1 VNDRVPLFRPA
12 YGRVALPAARGL
24 YRLVTAMIPVLD
36 GHNDA
41 ITSEWHDQ
49 LTERRT
55 TGHLDLPRM
64 REGGVRAAFFAIF
77 SAPAQ
82 WPENPVAQPDAHGG
96 ARFDLPPAI
105 PFDEA
110 AGVASRAAGRLL
122 GLERAGALVV
132 ARSAADLDV
141 AHDDLDG
148 PPAAILHLEGAEAI
162 DPGLETLEL
171 WYAAGLRSL
180 GPVWSRP
187 TAFGHGVPFT
197 VPSTPDTGSGLTD
210 AGKRLVTRCGEL
222 GVMVDLA
229 HLNEAG
235 FWDVARLEAGPLVS
249 SHTAAHALCQSAR
262 NLTDAQI
269 DAVGESGG
277 LVGIVYGTRFL
288 RADFSDDPDTPLSLI
303 AEHAAYVAQ
312 RIGVEHVALGSDF
325 DGTTIPA
332 PLGDVSGV
340 PRVLDALRA
349 AGFGDD
355 DLAKIA
361 WGNWRRVLGA
371 WWR

>member
-1 VNDRVPLFRPA
+1 
-12 YGRVALPAARGL
+12 
-24 YRLVTAMIPVLD
+24 MIPVLD

-41 ITSEWHDQ
+41 ITKEWQ
-49 LTERRT
+49 EPLTERRVD
-55 TGHLDLPRM
+55 GHLDLPRM
-64 REGGVRAAFFAIF
+64 RDGGVRAAFFAVF
-77 SAPAQ
+77 SAPAV
-82 WPENPVAQPDAHGG
+82 WPQFPAAQPDASGG
-96 ARFDLPPAI
+96 VRFDLPPAL
-105 PFDEA
+105 PFDQA
-110 AGVASRAAGRLL
+110 AATATRAAGRLL
-122 GLERAGALVV
+122 GLERAGALVI
-132 ARSAADLDV
+132 ARSIADLDC
-141 AHDDLDG
+141 AHDELDG

-162 DPGLETLEL
+162 DPELSTLEL

-187 TAFGHGVPFT
+187 TVFGHGVPFT
-197 VPSTPDTGSGLTD
+197 VPSTPDTGPGLTD
-210 AGKRLVTRCGEL
+210 AGKALVRRCGEL

-249 SHTAAHALCQSAR
+249 SHTAVHALCQSAR

-288 RADFSDDPDTPLSLI
+288 RPDFGDEDDTPLSLI
-303 AEHAAYVAQ
+303 AEHAAYVAE
-312 RIGVEHVALGSDF
+312 RIGVDHVALGSDF
-325 DGTTIPA
+325 DGTHIPA
-332 PLGDVSGV
+332 GVGDVAGV
-340 PRVLDALRA
+340 PRVLSALRDK
-349 AGFGDD
+349 GFTDA

-361 WGNWRRVLGA
+361 WGNWRRVLDA